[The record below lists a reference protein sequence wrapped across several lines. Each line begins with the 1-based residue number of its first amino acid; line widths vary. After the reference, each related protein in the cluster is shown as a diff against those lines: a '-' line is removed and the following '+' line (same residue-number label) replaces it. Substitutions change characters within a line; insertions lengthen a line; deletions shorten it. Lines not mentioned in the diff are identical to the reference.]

1 MSQGGVM
8 LLMLSSLFQLGI
20 TDQCQIHFWHVNNA
34 AQVQRGQGYLEAY
47 VSRLSQSKADVSQDA
62 SVGGLLPSRVDSGH
76 VSCCITQVQR
86 LEGGGTVQQR
96 QHQHGPKNRHST
108 ACTVDHHIRG
118 LHGIGHPDTKA
129 TLQVLHFPKPTNRTV
144 G

>member
-20 TDQCQIHFWHVNNA
+20 TDQCQIYFWHVNNA

-86 LEGGGTVQQR
+86 LEGGGPYNSVSISMVQ
-96 QHQHGPKNRHST
+96 KTDT
-108 ACTVDHHIRG
+108 A
-118 LHGIGHPDTKA
+118 LHALSITISEDCME
-129 TLQVLHFPKPTNRTV
+129 
-144 G
+144 